1 MDPSLSIRRIS
12 LSANLLKPKEDAV
25 EQLSLFDSIDEK
37 NKEEK
42 LNQTLIEIQ
51 NRYGKNS
58 VIKGTDLEQGAT
70 TLERNRQIG
79 GHKA

>member
-1 MDPSLSIRRIS
+1 MDII
-12 LSANLLKPKEDAV
+12 
-25 EQLSLFDSIDEK
+25 K

>member
-1 MDPSLSIRRIS
+1 M
-12 LSANLLKPKEDAV
+12 

-58 VIKGTDLEQGAT
+58 VIKGTDLEQEAT